1 MSKER
6 AYLVLLVAV
15 IGIGVLSRLIPTDN
29 VILGKYLGDAL
40 YAAMVYI
47 LLALLMRRI
56 GTPGRF
62 VLALILM
69 VGIELFQLT
78 HIPLGMRSS
87 ETTVFRLLSILLGTT
102 FSWYDIAAY
111 LIGLIMMVGVDI
123 SLIDKRRHP
132 R

>member
-6 AYLVLLVAV
+6 SYQTMLVVV
-15 IGIGVLSRLIPTDN
+15 IVGGVLSRLVATDN
-29 VILGKYLGDAL
+29 IILGNYLGDAL
-40 YAAMVYI
+40 YAAMIYI
-47 LLALLMRRI
+47 LLALLMGRV
-56 GTPGRF
+56 GTLARF

-78 HIPLGMRSS
+78 HIPLAMRSS
-87 ETTVFRLLSILLGTT
+87 ETTVLRLLSILLGTT

-111 LIGLIMMVGVDI
+111 LIGLIMIVGVDI
-123 SLIDKRRHP
+123 SLIDKRREP